1 MPIRTKK
8 RRKYIR
14 KIRKRRTT
22 IKKRNKKGGMFKAS
36 KPEKISNAEDIFLS
50 IPIYPNPDKGR
61 IGVLNRKSPPDLI
74 EWIGRDMNDTE
85 GLSKDMYKDN
95 DVLGSGKLSAKYID
109 KYKPISDIWGY
120 NSTPY
125 TNYELL
131 THSDYN
137 GQPLIVFQGI
147 TDPLTRNLQKLSDSK
162 ALIMPGDTI
171 TLIRRIYGSLELVD
185 ADLEYVN
192 WFCSTVLRHFMG
204 QANLSTLLYELAA
217 RTWRSS
223 NPDVNDENVLLFLTL
238 VTRLFLLLAMKE
250 WDRMR
255 VLLEFVGI

>member
-1 MPIRTKK
+1 
-8 RRKYIR
+8 
-14 KIRKRRTT
+14 
-22 IKKRNKKGGMFKAS
+22 MFKTS

-61 IGVLNRKSPPDLI
+61 IGVLNRKSPADLI
-74 EWIGRDMNDTE
+74 EWIGRDMNDTA

-109 KYKPISDIWGY
+109 KYKSISDIWGY

-125 TNYELL
+125 INYELL

-147 TDPLTRNLQKLSDSK
+147 TDPLMRNLQQLSENQAVLPYDTTVFLRKMYGTIDILKRDS
-162 ALIMPGDTI
+162 
-171 TLIRRIYGSLELVD
+171 D
-185 ADLEYVN
+185 ANLEYVN
-192 WFCSTVLRHFMG
+192 WFCSTVLRHFIG

-223 NPDVNDENVLLFLTL
+223 NPDVNDENVLLFLSL

-255 VLLEFVGI
+255 YLLEFVGI

>member
-1 MPIRTKK
+1 MRTKLK
-8 RRKYIR
+8 RKYIR
-14 KIRKRRTT
+14 KRQTT
-22 IKKRNKKGGMFKAS
+22 IKRLCKKGGMFKAS
-36 KPEKISNAEDIFLS
+36 KPEKISNAEDILLS
-50 IPIYPNPDKGR
+50 IPVYPNPDKGR
-61 IGVLNRKSPPDLI
+61 IGVLNRKSLPDLI

-95 DVLGSGKLSAKYID
+95 DVLGTGKLSAKYID
-109 KYKPISDIWGY
+109 KYKSISNIWGY

-125 TNYELL
+125 INYEIL
-131 THSDYN
+131 THLDYN

-147 TDPLTRNLQKLSDSK
+147 TDPLMRNLQKLSENQ
-162 ALIMPGDTI
+162 AVLPYDT
-171 TLIRRIYGSLELVD
+171 TVFLRKMYGTIDILKRYSD
-185 ADLEYVN
+185 ANLEYVN
-192 WFCSTVLRHFMG
+192 WFCSTVLRHFIG

-223 NPDVNDENVLLFLTL
+223 NPDVNDENVLLFITL

-255 VLLEFVGI
+255 YLLEFVGI